1 MKITVDTNILISATF
16 WLGNPYKIIKK
27 VEERALDLVLSTDIL
42 REFEEIMR
50 LDKFQLKLKNANI
63 TINEVVGKYMEIS
76 ELADISGRV
85 KAVKSDPDDDKV
97 LECAVNGKA
106 DFVVSGDRHLLE
118 LRAYRGIR
126 IITAKEMLK
135 IIGEL

>member
-16 WLGNPYKIIKK
+16 WLGNPHKIIKK

-50 LDKFQLKLKNANI
+50 QDKFQLKLKNADI

-76 ELADISGRV
+76 ELVDISGRV

-118 LRAYRGIR
+118 LEAYCGIR